1 MSGHFFIPQNIY
13 DEQMNKQIYFT
24 PVSKWFTLWIQTFC
38 EVLKQG
44 SSGRM
49 GGYSAT
55 ERNDEF
61 SNFKTS
67 TWISCVISES
77 PDTSHIDGSLMERG
91 SIEHSS
97 TEFRCILDPTSQNS
111 KVKRGGMI
119 LHTKIT
125 STKKM
130 TGSRMISSYR

>member
-1 MSGHFFIPQNIY
+1 
-13 DEQMNKQIYFT
+13 
-24 PVSKWFTLWIQTFC
+24 
-38 EVLKQG
+38 
-44 SSGRM
+44 M

-111 KVKRGGMI
+111 KVKRGGDDPSYQDNK
-119 LHTKIT
+119 H
-125 STKKM
+125 KKDDW
-130 TGSRMISSYR
+130 ISHDFKL